1 LPVRASRCS
10 IFDPRMQPVTLI
22 GERQLSLIVKRLCYE
37 LIENH
42 ERFENTVL
50 LGLQPRGVF
59 FARCIKDELKR
70 ILPDSS
76 IPYGQLDITFF
87 RDDFRRRE
95 KPLAAGKT
103 EIDFIIEEKNVVLI
117 DDVLYTGRT
126 IRAGLDAMLAF
137 GRPADV
143 ELMVLIDRRFQRQL
157 PIEARYVGL
166 QVDSIDS
173 QKVIVEWET
182 DSPKGKVLLYSE
194 GEND

>member
-1 LPVRASRCS
+1 
-10 IFDPRMQPVTLI
+10 MQPVTLI
-22 GERQLSLIVKRLCYE
+22 GERQLSLIIKRLCYE

-42 ERFENTVL
+42 GNFENTVL

-59 FARCIKDELKR
+59 FAQRIQEELKR
-70 ILPDSS
+70 ILPASS
-76 IPYGQLDITFF
+76 IPYGQLDITFY

-103 EIDFIIEEKNVVLI
+103 EIDFIIEERNVVLI

-157 PIEARYVGL
+157 PIEARYVG
-166 QVDSIDS
+166 QPVDSIDS
-173 QKVIVEWET
+173 QRVIVSWEEN
-182 DSPKGKVLLYSE
+182 SSKGEVLLYSE
-194 GEND
+194 ESND